1 MPNHELENEES
12 NRGAAA
18 RDNVRQRCQNFL
30 IRLNQQPDP
39 QSLEK
44 TPDGR
49 AYTLPISRVEMNLD
63 QLFFGLWSTENFHAT
78 IIANEVVGS
87 LELVV
92 THPVTGRDLRRTG
105 AAAIQIT
112 VDRVPEGVT
121 GSERN
126 RWALNPDNKKPN
138 ALDLAY
144 PKLKA
149 ECLKNAAASLGK
161 IFGRDIN
168 RKIADVYK
176 PMLPVEQAATP
187 SAQLAPSAL
196 NGSVHNVKE

>member
-1 MPNHELENEES
+1 MKTTNQNGH
-12 NRGAAA
+12 
-18 RDNVRQRCQNFL
+18 DDVRQRCQNFL
-30 IRLNQQPDP
+30 VRLNQQPDP
-39 QSLEK
+39 KSLEK

-49 AYTLPISRVEMNLD
+49 AFTLPISHVEMTLD
-63 QLFFGLWSTENFHAT
+63 ELYFGLWSTENFKASV
-78 IIANEVVGS
+78 IANEVVGS
-87 LELVV
+87 LDLVV
-92 THPVTGRDLRRTG
+92 THPVTGTQLRRCG

-126 RWALNPDNKKPN
+126 KWALNPDNKKPN
-138 ALDLAY
+138 ALDMSY

-168 RKIADVYK
+168 RKIVDVYK
-176 PMLPVEQAATP
+176 PVLSAAMQLQAGEETVEQNGL
-187 SAQLAPSAL
+187 SANSR
-196 NGSVHNVKE
+196 

>member
-1 MPNHELENEES
+1 M
-12 NRGAAA
+12 
-18 RDNVRQRCQNFL
+18 RQRCQNFL
-30 IRLNQQPDP
+30 VRLNQQPDP
-39 QSLEK
+39 KSLEK

-49 AYTLPISRVEMNLD
+49 AYTLPISHVEMTLD
-63 QLFFGLWSTENFHAT
+63 ELFFGLWSTENFKAT

-92 THPVTGRDLRRTG
+92 THPVTGTELRRIG
-105 AAAIQIT
+105 AGAIQIT

-121 GSERN
+121 GAERN

-138 ALDLAY
+138 ALDLSY

-168 RKIADVYK
+168 RKNADVYK
-176 PMLPVEQAATP
+176 PVLPTAMSLNAAP
-187 SAQLAPSAL
+187 EEAAEPVVM
-196 NGSVHNVKE
+196 NGRP

>member
-1 MPNHELENEES
+1 MKTQNTQGH
-12 NRGAAA
+12 
-18 RDNVRQRCQNFL
+18 DDVRQRCQNFL
-30 IRLNQQPDP
+30 VRLNQQPDP
-39 QSLEK
+39 KSIEK

-49 AYTLPISRVEMNLD
+49 AYSLPISHVEMTLD
-63 QLFFGLWSTENFHAT
+63 ELYFGLWSTENFKAT

-92 THPVTGRDLRRTG
+92 THPVTGSELRRTG

-112 VDRVPEGVT
+112 VDRVPEGIT
-121 GSERN
+121 GAERN
-126 RWALNPDNKKPN
+126 KWALNPENKKPN
-138 ALDLAY
+138 ALDLSY

-168 RKIADVYK
+168 RKNADVYK
-176 PMLPVEQAATP
+176 PVLQTNHVAALQAAEETFETNGATLP
-187 SAQLAPSAL
+187 S
-196 NGSVHNVKE
+196 VR

>member
-1 MPNHELENEES
+1 MPNHELEQDQS
-12 NRGAAA
+12 NHGSAA
-18 RDNVRQRCQNFL
+18 RGDIRQRCQNFL

-39 QSLEK
+39 KSLEK

-49 AYTLPISRVEMNLD
+49 AYTLPISHCEMTLD
-63 QLFFGLWSTENFHAT
+63 ELFFGLWSTQNFHT
-78 IIANEVVGS
+78 NIIANEVVGS

-92 THPVTGRDLRRTG
+92 THPVTGKELRRTG

-138 ALDLAY
+138 ALDLSY

-176 PMLPVEQAATP
+176 PVLAVEQPATP
-187 SAQLAPSAL
+187 TAQLAPPAL
-196 NGSVHNVKE
+196 NGSEHSGKE